1 MTKMSDEGMT
11 EEEMTMLVKVI
22 KFVVNS
28 ILGNEDVDPPVQ
40 EYESTNEKIPQ
51 EYWEPNKYLKLV
63 PPSVIRGTGRPK
75 KQRRVDGNEA
85 AILSTKH
92 RTKIKFVQ
100 HLIPCHVLYIYIYIY
115 GLIGLYPP
123 AMLASFVI
131 PPIKKFLVDSP
142 LQCEDSMLS
151 SSAKLVKVQYRWCLQ
166 SG

>member
-1 MTKMSDEGMT
+1 MTKMSDEGIT

-75 KQRRVDGNEA
+75 KQRREDGNEA
-85 AILSTKH
+85 ATCGEKFK
-92 RTKIKFVQ
+92 RTNKERAIDGQEQFQGQEGESQPKTQ
-100 HLIPCHVLYIYIYIY
+100 
-115 GLIGLYPP
+115 
-123 AMLASFVI
+123 
-131 PPIKKFLVDSP
+131 
-142 LQCEDSMLS
+142 E
-151 SSAKLVKVQYRWCLQ
+151 
-166 SG
+166 